1 MKNIIVNMI
10 EIVSFKGEV
19 YKYDQETGRIFKSG
33 YLVPSDIAEPVY
45 SDLSGEPVFS
55 GIYLKNEDA
64 ILSRSGKINSVT
76 DINSIY

>member
-1 MKNIIVNMI
+1 MI

-19 YKYDQETGRIFKSG
+19 YKFDQETGRIFKSG
-33 YLVPSDIAEPVY
+33 YLVPSSIAEPVY
-45 SDLSGEPVFS
+45 STVSGEEPSFS

-64 ILSRSGKINSVT
+64 ILSRSGKLNSLT